1 MASSDDNHASTAIPE
16 ADRLEQERQANPDVG
31 SEPEWPTST
40 TQEVNEADRLE
51 QSLPV
56 LSDPDED
63 YTPDPL

>member
-1 MASSDDNHASTAIPE
+1 MASCDDNHASTAIPE
-16 ADRLEQERQANPDVG
+16 ADRLAQEQHANPDVG